1 MKQVLS
7 IILLVIAGSFG
18 IVSSQQTTVVSS
30 DTSGWYKIG
39 VANVDLQRDRDEIV
53 VLGADQFKSIKLKVI
68 NEPIDLKDLEIYYE
82 TGKKQDVNIN
92 KSFKAAGES
101 GVIDLEGGEQRSLQ
115 KIVIVYKTL
124 ANNLDSKAY
133 VEVWGLKTNTDK
145 SIAEK
150 K

>member
-18 IVSSQQTTVVSS
+18 IVSSQQTTVVNS

-39 VANVDLQRDRDEIV
+39 TTNVDLKRDRDEIV
-53 VLGADQFKSIKLKVI
+53 VLGADQFKSIKIKVI
-68 NEPIDLKDLEIYYE
+68 NVPIDLKDLEIYYE
-82 TGKKQDVNIN
+82 TGSKQDVNIN
-92 KSFKAAGES
+92 KSFQAAGES

-124 ANNLDSKAY
+124 ANNLDLKAY
-133 VEVWGLKTNTDK
+133 VEVWGLKTN
-145 SIAEK
+145 AEK
-150 K
+150 SVADKK

>member
-7 IILLVIAGSFG
+7 IILLVLAGSFG

-30 DTSGWYKIG
+30 DTAGWYKIG
-39 VANVDLQRDRDEIV
+39 EANVDLKRDRDEIV

-68 NEPIDLKDLEIYYE
+68 NVPIELKDLEIYYE
-82 TGKKQDVNIN
+82 TGKRQDVNIN
-92 KSFKAAGES
+92 KSLKAAGES

-124 ANNLDSKAY
+124 ANNLDLKAY
-133 VEVWGLKTNTDK
+133 VEVWGLKTNADK
-145 SIAEK
+145 TSADK
-150 K
+150 M